1 MTERPILFNAWTVRA
16 IHDGATHTRRPM
28 KDPPECMPEPCG
40 WYNPTLIHRG
50 QTYPGKA
57 VYGTYNDDQGWKSP
71 FGAPGDLLVP
81 LTTWAT
87 LCQYNHLKPTD
98 LPDYAPIF
106 TPWDASVKW
115 CPDYCKT
122 KKRPG
127 RFMPTKFRFVLPR
140 LLVKRVWVERVQS
153 ISEADAIAEGVRLM
167 YDNPNRMDRRDPKY
181 REGFRTLWD
190 SIYADKYPWAGNPW
204 VWACEFEV
212 KPLLTNQTE
221 SA

>member
-1 MTERPILFNAWTVRA
+1 MTEKPILFNADMVRA
-16 IHDGATHTRRPM
+16 IRDGRKTQTRRPM
-28 KDPPECMPEPCG
+28 KDQPEEGCYRFSNVNNDLWMPV
-40 WYNPTLIHRG
+40 YKD
-50 QTYPGKA
+50 KA
-57 VYGTYNDDQGWKSP
+57 THSLDEARRSP

-127 RFMPTKFRFVLPR
+127 RFMPKKFRHLLPR

-153 ISEADAIAEGVRLM
+153 ITDADVVAEGIEQINI
-167 YDNPNRMDRRDPKY
+167 DKY
-181 REGFRTLWD
+181 RKFFDPRDVHGIAFGELWD
-190 SIYADKYPWAGNPW
+190 SIYADKYPWADNPW
-204 VWACEFEV
+204 VFGCEFKV
-212 KPLLTNQTE
+212 TH
-221 SA
+221 